1 MIGHR
6 AYSFDPLKFHMD
18 LAARVTRNGTFR
30 PELLHELVVEIA
42 AHPSDV
48 TREVLGWIR
57 YDEEDWLE
65 EDHANL
71 DLWYL
76 IALAGAV
83 VPAPHLSMP
92 SYNTMKEGLPSVGW
106 SSEEVREL
114 LFGKNLD
121 LLPEVYGYG
130 FFHQTFRHLRQHGG
144 WLDLADANSLLAK
157 LGAVEERFALPAP
170 ILVEAVRYYAGFLGA
185 EPSTLIKPA
194 YDQARTMLQTAID
207 RGHALFLSLFD

>member
-6 AYSFDPLKFHMD
+6 AYSFDPRKFHTD

-42 AHPSDV
+42 ANPSDV

-65 EDHANL
+65 EDN
-71 DLWYL
+71 DFDFWYV

-83 VPAPHLSMP
+83 VPVPHLSMP
-92 SYNTMKEGLPSVGW
+92 SYNMMKEGLPSVGW

-121 LLPEVYGYG
+121 LLPEIYGYE
-130 FFHQTFRHLRQHGG
+130 FFHQKFSKDLRQHGG
-144 WLDLADANSLLAK
+144 WLEPADASSLLAK

-185 EPSTLIKPA
+185 EPSTLTKPC
-194 YDQARTMLQTAID
+194 L
-207 RGHALFLSLFD
+207 